1 MIKLS
6 TSTPLHD
13 NIQETVDGARIMQGG
28 VRLKDP
34 EMVTIG
40 WQRIRKVKSGS
51 FVKKLLN
58 SFNKAEESQVSSGEN
73 KG

>member
-1 MIKLS
+1 
-6 TSTPLHD
+6 
-13 NIQETVDGARIMQGG
+13 MQGG